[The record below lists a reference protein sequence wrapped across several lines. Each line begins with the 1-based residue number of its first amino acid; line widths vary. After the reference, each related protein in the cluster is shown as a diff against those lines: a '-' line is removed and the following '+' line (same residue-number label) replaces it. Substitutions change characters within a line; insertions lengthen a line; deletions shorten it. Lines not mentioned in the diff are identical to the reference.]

1 MPKVSVLMPV
11 YNTKERY
18 LRDAI
23 DSILAQ
29 TFSDF
34 ELLIIND
41 ASTQKH
47 VEAVVLSYNDPRI
60 KYKVNE
66 ANVGITHTRNKL
78 LEWAAGEYL
87 AVMDHDDISLPIRFM
102 RQVEH
107 LDANPD
113 VGVVSSN
120 YEKFSKKERSSK
132 KKKRFINS
140 LIEDYDIRLSL
151 MRTCA
156 LIHPASMLRKSVLID
171 NNIRYENE
179 FTPAEDYALWCRLIP
194 HTKFYNIPEVLFRYR
209 CHSNNTSRVQ
219 KNKIKRATMAI
230 YAFVEQENPLLYKQY
245 QLTAKHTA
253 IFRLFGF
260 IPFLKFVSQSQRTW
274 VYLFNI
280 IPICFYKKYSN

>member
-11 YNTKERY
+11 YNTKDRY

-29 TFSDF
+29 TFTDF

-47 VEAVVLSYNDPRI
+47 VEAVVLSYKDPRI
-60 KYKVNE
+60 KYKANE
-66 ANVGITHTRNKL
+66 ANIGITHTRNKL

-107 LDANPD
+107 LDAHPD
-113 VGVVSSN
+113 VGVVSCC
-120 YEKFSKKERSSK
+120 FERF
-132 KKKRFINS
+132 RFKNKNGKIKIR
-140 LIEDYDIRLSL
+140 LEHDADIRLAL
-151 MRTCA
+151 VGTCA
-156 LIHPASMLRKSVLID
+156 VLHPASMLRKSVLID

-219 KNKIKRATMAI
+219 KDKIKRATMAI

-260 IPFLKFVSQSQRTW
+260 IPLLKFVSQSQRTW